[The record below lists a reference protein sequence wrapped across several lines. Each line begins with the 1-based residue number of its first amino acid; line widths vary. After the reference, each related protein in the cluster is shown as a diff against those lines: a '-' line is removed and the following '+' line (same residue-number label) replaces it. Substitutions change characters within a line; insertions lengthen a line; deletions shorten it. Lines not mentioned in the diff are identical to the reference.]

1 MMQALTENMGRNDN
15 RYSISLEK
23 QANEK
28 LVSMIHFSESKRNA
42 KENGTMKG
50 KLFCISTLKTYKKK
64 INKFCE
70 YIEENHPRCTTL
82 ESAEKYVNEW
92 LEYRKSQEL
101 SAWTIQLDAKALGK
115 LYCISPEDDNYFKP
129 PVRKRENIKRSR
141 YETKR
146 SKLFSEKKHPMLVK
160 YVKST
165 GERREETEKAKA
177 EYLMTK
183 TEIENEISCLS
194 SQELSIQIINRLT
207 ILKDTRY
214 FDEEYYMYTKG
225 KGGRERISP
234 IVGKY
239 AYEVVEFI
247 KSRKGNKYIFD
258 SVSEYAPMHRYRS
271 DYCNTI
277 YKKYA
282 RNINDIPKDKLR
294 GGIKQLYQSEVYCCR
309 KDRKGEKFDKHA
321 LEICS
326 KALGHNRLEV
336 VVNNYLR
343 GI

>member
-1 MMQALTENMGRNDN
+1 MGRNDKK
-15 RYSISLEK
+15 YSLSLK
-23 QANEK
+23 RQAYNK
-28 LVSMIHFSESKRNA
+28 LESMTCYNESKKLA
-42 KENGTMKG
+42 KADGTMKY
-50 KLFCISTLKTYKKK
+50 KIFSINTFKTYKKK

-70 YIEENHPRCTTL
+70 YVEENHPKCTTL
-82 ESAEKYVNEW
+82 DAAEKYANEW
-92 LEYRKSQEL
+92 LEYRKSLGL
-101 SAWTIQLDAKALGK
+101 SAWTVQLDAKALGK
-115 LYCISPEDDNYFKP
+115 LFCIGPEDENYFKP
-129 PVRKRENIKRSR
+129 PVRRRAAIKRSR
-141 YETKR
+141 HETKR
-146 SKLFSEKKHPMLVK
+146 SKLFSEKKHDKLVK

-165 GERREETEKAKA
+165 GERREETEKAKS

-183 TEIENEISCLS
+183 AEIENEIKYLS
-194 SQELSIQIINRLT
+194 SQKLSIEIINRLT

-234 IVGKY
+234 IVGEY
-239 AYEVVEFI
+239 AIEIVEFI
-247 KSRKGNKYIFD
+247 KSRKGKKYIFD
-258 SVSEYAPMHRYRS
+258 DVSEYAPMHKYRS

-282 RNINDIPKDKLR
+282 RNTKDIPKDKLK